1 MCVSVQNGVLMLMGI
16 MKLLQSDYTIGLL
29 NPKDTYSTDLI
40 RTKFTRDIATTFK
53 MACDELLI
61 AVDDLIPA
69 TDGAQKNPTR
79 RGYTVPHTVRRVGQ
93 GSLCRDLSTC
103 DLLRHE
109 SCFCRSSSMSVI
121 IFRFFYFFD
130 RL

>member
-69 TDGAQKNPTR
+69 TEM
-79 RGYTVPHTVRRVGQ
+79 VRRRILLVEVIQYLTQYAEWVKVPFVETCRHVICCATNRVFVGAP
-93 GSLCRDLSTC
+93 LCP
-103 DLLRHE
+103 
-109 SCFCRSSSMSVI
+109 
-121 IFRFFYFFD
+121 
-130 RL
+130 